1 MSRSLLICLVFCA
14 FVSCSKEDRAVDD
27 VIPRATNDP
36 PVTNNDPPE
45 NSGFEVVTT
54 GYNIPWG
61 IEVIGE
67 EEYLFTD
74 RTGAFYHY
82 LNGSAARVTGIPG
95 TATSTF
101 SGIIYGGLMDVSLH
115 PNYETNN
122 WIYIA
127 YVNNAY
133 NLSVARFKLVNNKAE
148 NLEVIYSSDQFSIG
162 SRIAWQDDSHFFLSI
177 GVGGSPYPDPGP
189 QNLSNVLGK
198 IHRFMEDGQIPA
210 DNPVFVGESGPIS
223 VWTYGHRNPQGF
235 YIDPVT
241 NTFYANEHGPLGGD
255 ELNII
260 EKGGNYGWPL
270 FSYGLNYDGTPVS
283 DMTEEEAAVSTVLP
297 LKAWTTSFRISPSG
311 LIKLKNSNFPE
322 WNGSFL
328 MGSLLGRDL
337 VRYDPDTDV
346 TEIVLENIGRV
357 RDIAQLPSGDL
368 LILIDEGSPTAADKG
383 RIIRLRNT
391 E

>member
-1 MSRSLLICLVFCA
+1 M
-14 FVSCSKEDRAVDD
+14 DD
-27 VIPRATNDP
+27 VLPRATNEP

-45 NSGFEVVTT
+45 NSGYEVVTT
-54 GYNIPWG
+54 GYRIPWG
-61 IEVIGE
+61 IEVLGE

-74 RTGAFYHY
+74 RTGAFYYY
-82 LNGSAARVTGIPG
+82 LNGSASQVTGIPG
-95 TATSTF
+95 TAITSF

-115 PNYETNN
+115 PNYATNK
-122 WIYIA
+122 WIYIT

-148 NLEVIYSSDQFSIG
+148 DLEVIYNSDQFSIG
-162 SRIAWQDDSHFFLSI
+162 SRIAWQDDTHFFLSI

-189 QNLSNVLGK
+189 QNLSNDLGK
-198 IHRFMEDGQIPA
+198 IHRLTEDGQIPA

-235 YIDPVT
+235 FYDRETGI
-241 NTFYANEHGPLGGD
+241 FYANEHGPLGGD

-311 LIKLKNSNFPE
+311 LIKLKDSNFPE

-337 VRYDPDTDV
+337 VRYDPVSDV

-357 RDIAQLPSGDL
+357 RDIAQVPSGDL
-368 LILIDEGSPTAADKG
+368 LILIDEGSPTVADKG

>member
-1 MSRSLLICLVFCA
+1 
-14 FVSCSKEDRAVDD
+14 
-27 VIPRATNDP
+27 
-36 PVTNNDPPE
+36 
-45 NSGFEVVTT
+45 
-54 GYNIPWG
+54 

-95 TATSTF
+95 TATTTF

-122 WIYIA
+122 WIYIT

-148 NLEVIYSSDQFSIG
+148 DLEVIYSSDQFSIG
-162 SRIAWQDDSHFFLSI
+162 SRIAWQDDTHFFLSI

-235 YIDPVT
+235 FYDPAT
-241 NTFYANEHGPLGGD
+241 NIFYANEHGPLGGD

-283 DMTEEEAAVSTVLP
+283 DMTEEEAADSTVLP

-311 LIKLKNSNFPE
+311 LIKLKDSNFPE

-346 TEIVLENIGRV
+346 TDIVLENIGRV
-357 RDIAQLPSGDL
+357 RDIAQVPSGDL

>member
-1 MSRSLLICLVFCA
+1 MTRFLFIIAVLTILA
-14 FVSCSKEDRAVDD
+14 SCSTDD
-27 VIPRATNDP
+27 GPAPDVRPVANNDP
-36 PVTNNDPPE
+36 PVSNEDLPE
-45 NSGFEVVTT
+45 NSGFEVIVT

-61 IEVIGE
+61 IEVVGE
-67 EEYLFTD
+67 EEYVFTD

-82 LNGSAARVTGIPG
+82 LNGSAKQVTGIPVVS
-95 TATSTF
+95 TVTF

-115 PNYETNN
+115 PNFEINN
-122 WIYIA
+122 WIYIT
-127 YVNNAY
+127 YVNNIS
-133 NLSVARFKLVNNKAE
+133 NLSVARFKLVENKAE
-148 NLEVIYSSDQFSIG
+148 ELEVIYSSNQFSIG
-162 SRIAWQDDSHFFLSI
+162 SRIAWQNDSHFFLSI
-177 GVGGSPYPDPGP
+177 GVGGSPFPDPGP
-189 QNLSNVLGK
+189 QNLSNDVGK
-198 IHRFMEDGQIPA
+198 IHRLTEDGQIPS

-235 YIDPVT
+235 YIDPAT
-241 NTFYANEHGPLGGD
+241 KTFYANEHGPLGGD

-270 FSYGLNYDGTPVS
+270 FSYGLNYDGSPVS
-283 DMTEEEAAVSTVLP
+283 DMTEAEAAVSTVLP

-337 VRYDPDTDV
+337 VRYDPADDL

-383 RIIRLRNT
+383 RIVRLSQP
-391 E
+391 